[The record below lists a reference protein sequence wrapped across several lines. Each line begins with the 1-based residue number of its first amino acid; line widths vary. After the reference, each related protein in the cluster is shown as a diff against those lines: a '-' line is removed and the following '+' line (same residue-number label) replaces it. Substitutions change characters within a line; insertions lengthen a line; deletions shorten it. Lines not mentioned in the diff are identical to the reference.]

1 MADAR
6 YLHRLT
12 QHLPAGFGDLQAT
25 LSPRQMALIETAESK
40 SLYLQCSDNAEHL
53 AIVDT
58 AKFVVAGTAK
68 LRNMT
73 VPRTASPH

>member
-1 MADAR
+1 
-6 YLHRLT
+6 
-12 QHLPAGFGDLQAT
+12 
-25 LSPRQMALIETAESK
+25 MALIETAESK